1 MLRNYVHE
9 KFKRSLY
16 FKTYLSEVAGMV
28 LVEVDSVMV
37 LSTSVTTTS
46 RVLSVLADTAV
57 TVRDVAT
64 ELPGLLLV
72 GTHV

>member
-1 MLRNYVHE
+1 
-9 KFKRSLY
+9 
-16 FKTYLSEVAGMV
+16 MV

-46 RVLSVLADTAV
+46 RVLSVLADPAV